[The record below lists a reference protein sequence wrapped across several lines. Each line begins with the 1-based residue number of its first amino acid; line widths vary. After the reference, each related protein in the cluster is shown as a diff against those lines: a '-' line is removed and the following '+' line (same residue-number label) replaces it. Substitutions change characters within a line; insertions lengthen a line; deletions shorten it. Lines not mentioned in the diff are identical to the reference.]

1 MGAIAIITTILVFLL
16 IIGLVGIIIS
26 TLFLIFAL
34 LKKKRKLF
42 KIIPIV
48 GIVLF
53 LVPFAISI
61 IGISYFRNMIKE
73 NETPIVDTGVKLY
86 WEYEKN
92 NEENEYFIYN
102 GKKYILLTGLV
113 YDKPKS
119 RETDKP
125 VANIVER
132 EDDIISKLFMLI
144 FGINERTNVLY
155 TIKGYPDD
163 TLLMEDNFGSV
174 YCDENTYIDKSYYY
188 ENINNYKYYATYG
201 HLPDEYDCV
210 ELYNRDIIKEIYNFL
225 SYGNLLQRPSEN
237 ECNYIFIFGI
247 SNDGILLKDL
257 ASIIIYENQIY
268 KEFGYFSEDED
279 EGMAILIEK
288 QSEYINRIIIEN
300 NW

>member
-1 MGAIAIITTILVFLL
+1 MGAIAIITTSLVFLL
-16 IIGLVGIIIS
+16 IVGLVGIIIS

-34 LKKKRKLF
+34 FKKKIKLF

-61 IGISYFRNMIKE
+61 IGIYYFRNMIKE
-73 NETPIVDTGVKLY
+73 DETSIVDTGVKLY

-102 GKKYILLTGLV
+102 GKKYILLTSLV

-119 RETDKP
+119 REIDKP

-132 EDDIISKLFMLI
+132 EDNVISKLFMLV
-144 FGINERTNVLY
+144 FGINERTNILY

-163 TLLMEDNFGSV
+163 TLLMEDSFGSV
-174 YCDENTYIDKSYYY
+174 YCDENTYFEKNYYY
-188 ENINNYKYYATYG
+188 EDINNYKYYATYG

-210 ELYNRDIIKEIYNFL
+210 ELYNRNIIKEIYIFL
-225 SYGNLLQRPSEN
+225 SSGNLLQPPSEN

-257 ASIIIYENQIY
+257 ASIILYENQIY